1 MLDEL
6 KHECAVAMVVLRRP
20 PSATGDFGGTKLSL
34 LLEKQHNRGQDGAGA
49 AILRARPVPGEEPY
63 WIAKSAS
70 ATPLADVLG
79 MIAKRS
85 RIETGLTRLT
95 GLSVDTSPDPKNP
108 VNLVNPVKNNYE
120 RIFLGHLRYATFGK
134 NDVAFCHPFVH
145 ESSDLSHTLLLAGN
159 FNLTNAHELFDDY
172 ARHGSFP
179 TSKADGYLICEL
191 IAHELGRLINHVEH
205 VDHVENNAPDLHVS
219 ACSTRLNCNLADAL
233 ANALKNADGAWTLC
247 GMTADGWAFATR
259 DPHGIRPGYCY
270 IDERVV
276 VVASERPAIQAA
288 FDVTPEAVKELPPGE
303 ALVASPQGDV
313 EFVDLNRAEHV
324 ERVEDN
330 ASDLHVSTRSTRLN
344 NLSARPCS
352 FERIYFSRANDADI
366 HRERKALGAAILP
379 RILEAAEAPLED
391 IFFSYIPNS
400 ARTAFHGLLEKLF
413 EKCVL
418 TQSRVT
424 AAEAGLAFCSEP
436 SRAKRVPRAAECAE
450 SDLNWG
456 CAPRV
461 ELAFGDSASL
471 GGYPGPKKT
480 VNPVN
485 PVQNDSAPLRLC
497 VNNIPR
503 FGEVIVKDAKFRT
516 FIADAAAR
524 REFYKHVYDVTYGLV
539 KKNDTL
545 VVLDDSIVRGNTMK
559 NAILPMLDRLGPKR
573 IVIAS
578 SAPPVRY
585 PDCYG
590 IDMSTLGELVAFR
603 ALVNLLGGTTEL
615 LSLLG
620 DSESGSIGESFRTAS
635 DLQNSRT
642 PRSGSN
648 QPNPLAPLYARFT
661 EEEHSAEIARLLT
674 PPGMKAEVKVVYQT
688 VDDLR
693 RCLQQPPN
701 YPTTQL
707 PNHLTTK
714 SGIGDWYFTGD
725 YPTPGGYKVLHK
737 ALENYLDKRND
748 RSY

>member
-49 AILRARPVPGEEPY
+49 AILSARPVPGEEPY

-70 ATPLADVLG
+70 ATPLADVLAAIG
-79 MIAKRS
+79 KRAS
-85 RIETGLTRLT
+85 RKERIERKGAEHAAA
-95 GLSVDTSPDPKNP
+95 
-108 VNLVNPVKNNYE
+108 NNQE

-219 ACSTRLNCNLADAL
+219 TRSTRLNSHLADAL

-270 IDERVV
+270 VDERVV

-288 FDVTPEAVKELPPGE
+288 FDVPPEAVKELPPGE

-330 ASDLHVSTRSTRLN
+330 ASDLHVSIRSTRLN

-352 FERIYFSRANDADI
+352 FERIYFSRANDAVI
-366 HRERKALGAAILP
+366 HRERKALGAALLP

-400 ARTAFHGLLEKLF
+400 ARIAFHGLLEELF
-413 EKCVL
+413 
-418 TQSRVT
+418 SRVFST
-424 AAEAGLAFCSEP
+424 GLTGLTRLS
-436 SRAKRVPRAAECAE
+436 
-450 SDLNWG
+450 
-456 CAPRV
+456 
-461 ELAFGDSASL
+461 
-471 GGYPGPKKT
+471 GGMPPDPKNL

-485 PVQNDSAPLRLC
+485 PVKS
-497 VNNIPR
+497 IPR

-578 SAPPVRY
+578 SAPPIRY

-603 ALVNLLGGTTEL
+603 ALVNLLDGERGSSSAEATKYKTGNGERKL
-615 LSLLG
+615 REALEKSLHV
-620 DSESGSIGESFRTAS
+620 ST
-635 DLQNSRT
+635 
-642 PRSGSN
+642 RSTRLN
-648 QPNPLAPLYARFT
+648 NPLAELYARFT
-661 EEEHSAEIARLLT
+661 EEEHCAEIARLLT

-688 VDDLR
+688 VESLR
-693 RCLQQPPN
+693 ECLGQTTFDSRQPTAKTN
-701 YPTTQL
+701 NSQ
-707 PNHLTTK
+707 LTTRN
-714 SGIGDWYFTGD
+714 SQLHVGDWYFTGD

>member
-49 AILRARPVPGEEPY
+49 AILRARPVPGEEAY

-70 ATPLADVLG
+70 ATPLADVLAAIG
-79 MIAKRS
+79 KRVS
-85 RIETGLTRLT
+85 RKERIERKGAEH
-95 GLSVDTSPDPKNP
+95 SAA
-108 VNLVNPVKNNYE
+108 NNQE

-191 IAHELGRLINHVEH
+191 IAHELSRAGRVEQSDGFNHVEH
-205 VDHVENNAPDLHVS
+205 VDHVEKIVPDLHVS

-288 FDVTPEAVKELPPGE
+288 FDVPPEAVKELPPGE
-303 ALVASPQGDV
+303 AMIVSPNGKVTFCDLDNRHATTDMQPGCRSSAV
-313 EFVDLNRAEHV
+313 ECPISPLP
-324 ERVEDN
+324 
-330 ASDLHVSTRSTRLN
+330 
-344 NLSARPCS
+344 RPCS
-352 FERIYFSRANDADI
+352 FERIYFSRTNDAVI
-366 HRERKALGAAILP
+366 HRERKALGAALLP

-400 ARTAFHGLLEKLF
+400 ARTAFHGLLEALF
-413 EKCVL
+413 VECP
-418 TQSRVT
+418 TQSSQSPQSEKL
-424 AAEAGLAFCSEP
+424 EATSRSLRT
-436 SRAKRVPRAAECAE
+436 SRAT
-450 SDLNWG
+450 
-456 CAPRV
+456 
-461 ELAFGDSASL
+461 F
-471 GGYPGPKKT
+471 
-480 VNPVN
+480 
-485 PVQNDSAPLRLC
+485 
-497 VNNIPR
+497 IPR

-578 SAPPVRY
+578 SAPPIRY

-603 ALVNLLGGTTEL
+603 ALVNLLDGERGSSSAEATKYKTGNGERKL
-615 LSLLG
+615 REALEKSLHV
-620 DSESGSIGESFRTAS
+620 ST
-635 DLQNSRT
+635 
-642 PRSGSN
+642 RSTRLN
-648 QPNPLAPLYARFT
+648 NPLADLYARFT
-661 EEEHSAEIARLLT
+661 EEEHCAEIARLLT

-688 VDDLR
+688 VESLR
-693 RCLQQPPN
+693 ECLGQTTFDSRQPTAKTN
-701 YPTTQL
+701 NSQ
-707 PNHLTTK
+707 LTTRN
-714 SGIGDWYFTGD
+714 SQLHIGDWYFTGD
-725 YPTPGGYKVLHK
+725 YPTPGGYKVLNK

>member
-85 RIETGLTRLT
+85 RIETGLTGLT

-134 NDVAFCHPFVH
+134 NDVAYCHPFVH
-145 ESSDLSHTLLLAGN
+145 ESSELSHTLLLAGN
-159 FNLTNAHELFDDY
+159 FNLTNANELFDDY

-191 IAHELGRLINHVEH
+191 IAHAKETAPGG
-205 VDHVENNAPDLHVS
+205 ENNLCAALSS
-219 ACSTRLNCNLADAL
+219 ALAD
-233 ANALKNADGAWTLC
+233 ADGAWTLC
-247 GMTADGWAFATR
+247 GATGDGWAFATL
-259 DPHGIRPGYCY
+259 DPHGIRPGFCY
-270 IDERVV
+270 IDESVV

-288 FDVTPEAVKELPPGE
+288 FDVAPEAVKELPPGA
-303 ALVASPQGDV
+303 ALVVSPEG
-313 EFVDLNRAEHV
+313 EIAFRPL
-324 ERVEDN
+324 
-330 ASDLHVSTRSTRLN
+330 STIN
-344 NLSARPCS
+344 PHRPCS

-366 HRERKALGAAILP
+366 HRERKALGAALLP
-379 RILEAAEAPLED
+379 QILEAADAPLED

-400 ARTAFHGLLEKLF
+400 ARIAFHGLLEELF
-413 EKCVL
+413 VECL
-418 TQSRVT
+418 TQSSQSPQSEKL
-424 AAEAGLAFCSEP
+424 EATSRPLRT
-436 SRAKRVPRAAECAE
+436 SRAT
-450 SDLNWG
+450 
-456 CAPRV
+456 
-461 ELAFGDSASL
+461 F
-471 GGYPGPKKT
+471 
-480 VNPVN
+480 
-485 PVQNDSAPLRLC
+485 
-497 VNNIPR
+497 IPR

-539 KKNDTL
+539 RPGEDTL

-578 SAPPVRY
+578 SAPPIRY
-585 PDCYG
+585 PDFYG

-603 ALVNLLGGTTEL
+603 ALVNLLGEEAEQEL
-615 LSLLG
+615 WRAYAS
-620 DSESGSIGESFRTAS
+620 SER
-635 DLQNSRT
+635 
-642 PRSGSN
+642 
-648 QPNPLAPLYARFT
+648 NPLARLYAMFA
-661 EEEHSAEIARLLT
+661 EAEYSAEIARLLT
-674 PPGMKAEVKVVYQT
+674 PPGMKAEVRVVYQS
-688 VDDLR
+688 VENLR
-693 RCLQQPPN
+693 RCLVPGSSSRLSTPDSQPV
-701 YPTTQL
+701 L
-707 PNHLTTK
+707 
-714 SGIGDWYFTGD
+714 GDWYFTGD
-725 YPTPGGYKVLHK
+725 YPTPGGYNVLRK
-737 ALENYLDKRND
+737 ALSNYLARKCE

>member
-1 MLDEL
+1 MSDEL
-6 KHECAVAMVVLRRP
+6 KHECAVAMVVLREP

-70 ATPLADVLG
+70 ATPLADLLG
-79 MIAKRS
+79 AIGKREIS
-85 RIETGLTRLT
+85 RSAVDGASLVPCLTSST
-95 GLSVDTSPDPKNP
+95 
-108 VNLVNPVKNNYE
+108 E

-145 ESSDLSHTLLLAGN
+145 ESSDLAHTLLLAGN

-191 IAHELGRLINHVEH
+191 VAHEMERNTHL
-205 VDHVENNAPDLHVS
+205 S
-219 ACSTRLNCNLADAL
+219 DAI

-247 GMTADGWAFATR
+247 GATGDGWAFATR
-259 DPHGIRPGYCY
+259 DPHGIRPGFYY

-288 FDVTPEAVKELPPGE
+288 FDVPPEAVKELPPGE
-303 ALVASPQGDV
+303 VLVVSPSGEVQMSELSSDI
-313 EFVDLNRAEHV
+313 
-324 ERVEDN
+324 N
-330 ASDLHVSTRSTRLN
+330 ARP
-344 NLSARPCS
+344 RPCS

-366 HRERKALGAAILP
+366 HRERKALGAALLP
-379 RILEAAEAPLED
+379 RILEAADAPLED

-400 ARTAFHGLLEKLF
+400 ARIAFHGLLDELF
-413 EKCVL
+413 RSMFVAHS
-418 TQSRVT
+418 Q
-424 AAEAGLAFCSEP
+424 
-436 SRAKRVPRAAECAE
+436 
-450 SDLNWG
+450 
-456 CAPRV
+456 
-461 ELAFGDSASL
+461 L
-471 GGYPGPKKT
+471 GG
-480 VNPVN
+480 
-485 PVQNDSAPLRLC
+485 SAVRWFGSSSSPIQPPSHLTTTPP
-497 VNNIPR
+497 NQPPR

-578 SAPPVRY
+578 SAPPIRY

-590 IDMSTLGELVAFR
+590 IDMSTLGELVAFK
-603 ALVNLLGGTTEL
+603 ALVNLLDEERGTGNGEREL
-615 LSLLG
+615 REALEKTLHVSTRSTRLS
-620 DSESGSIGESFRTAS
+620 
-635 DLQNSRT
+635 
-642 PRSGSN
+642 
-648 QPNPLAPLYARFT
+648 NPLAALYARFT
-661 EEEHSAEIARLLT
+661 EEQHCAEIARLLT

-701 YPTTQL
+701 HPTTQL
-707 PNHLTTK
+707 PNHLTTT
-714 SGIGDWYFTGD
+714 SAIGDWYFTGD
-725 YPTPGGYKVLHK
+725 YPTPGGYKVLHT
-737 ALENYLDKRND
+737 ALHHYIEKSNE

>member
-70 ATPLADVLG
+70 ATPLADVLAAIG
-79 MIAKRS
+79 KRVS
-85 RIETGLTRLT
+85 RKERIERKGAEHAAA
-95 GLSVDTSPDPKNP
+95 
-108 VNLVNPVKNNYE
+108 NNQE

-191 IAHELGRLINHVEH
+191 IAHEMERKSSCH
-205 VDHVENNAPDLHVS
+205 
-219 ACSTRLNCNLADAL
+219 LADAL

-288 FDVTPEAVKELPPGE
+288 FDVPPEAVKELPPGE
-303 ALVASPQGDV
+303 AMIVSPNGKVECCQCGNVA
-313 EFVDLNRAEHV
+313 
-324 ERVEDN
+324 N
-330 ASDLHVSTRSTRLN
+330 ANDQCQLGIGNIATGNITP
-344 NLSARPCS
+344 RPCS

-366 HRERKALGAAILP
+366 HRERKALGAALLP
-379 RILEAAEAPLED
+379 RILEAAEAPRED

-400 ARTAFHGLLEKLF
+400 ARTAFHGLLEALF
-413 EKCVL
+413 VECL
-418 TQSRVT
+418 TQSSQNPQSEKL
-424 AAEAGLAFCSEP
+424 EATSRSLRT
-436 SRAKRVPRAAECAE
+436 SRAT
-450 SDLNWG
+450 
-456 CAPRV
+456 
-461 ELAFGDSASL
+461 F
-471 GGYPGPKKT
+471 
-480 VNPVN
+480 
-485 PVQNDSAPLRLC
+485 
-497 VNNIPR
+497 IPR
-503 FGEVIVKDAKFRT
+503 FGEVIIKDAKFRT

-578 SAPPVRY
+578 SAPPIRY

-603 ALVNLLGGTTEL
+603 ALVNLLDGERGSYSAEATEYKTGNGEREL
-615 LSLLG
+615 RAAIEKSLHVSTRSTRLS
-620 DSESGSIGESFRTAS
+620 
-635 DLQNSRT
+635 
-642 PRSGSN
+642 
-648 QPNPLAPLYARFT
+648 NPLAEFYARFT
-661 EEEHSAEIARLLT
+661 EEEHCAEIARLLT

-688 VDDLR
+688 VESLR
-693 RCLQQPPN
+693 ECLGQTTFDSRQPTAKTN
-701 YPTTQL
+701 NSQ
-707 PNHLTTK
+707 LTTRN
-714 SGIGDWYFTGD
+714 SQLHIGDWYFTGD

>member
-1 MLDEL
+1 MSDEI

-85 RIETGLTRLT
+85 RAETGLTGLT
-95 GLSVDTSPDPKNP
+95 GLSEGLHSTLNSYAATLLRSGDTPYKK
-108 VNLVNPVKNNYE
+108 NLVNPVNPVKKSFE

-134 NDVAFCHPFVH
+134 NDTAFCHPFVH
-145 ESSDLSHTLLLAGN
+145 ESSDLAHTLLLAGN

-191 IAHELGRLINHVEH
+191 IAKELVAGNI
-205 VDHVENNAPDLHVS
+205 AS
-219 ACSTRLNCNLADAL
+219 ALSRAL
-233 ANALKNADGAWTLC
+233 ANADGAWTLC
-247 GMTADGWAFATR
+247 GATGDGWAFATR
-259 DPHGIRPGYCY
+259 DPCGIRPGFYY
-270 IDERVV
+270 VDENVV

-288 FDVTPEAVKELPPGE
+288 FDVPPEAVKELPPGK
-303 ALVASPQGDV
+303 ALVVSPSGEV
-313 EFVDLNRAEHV
+313 LMSELS
-324 ERVEDN
+324 
-330 ASDLHVSTRSTRLN
+330 SDIKAN
-344 NLSARPCS
+344 PRPCS

-366 HRERKALGAAILP
+366 HCERKALGAALLP
-379 RILEAAEAPLED
+379 RILNAAEADLSD

-400 ARTAFHGLLEKLF
+400 ARIAFHGLMEELF
-413 EKCVL
+413 
-418 TQSRVT
+418 SRVFST
-424 AAEAGLAFCSEP
+424 GLTGLTRLS
-436 SRAKRVPRAAECAE
+436 
-450 SDLNWG
+450 
-456 CAPRV
+456 
-461 ELAFGDSASL
+461 
-471 GGYPGPKKT
+471 GGMPQDPKNL

-485 PVQNDSAPLRLC
+485 PVKS
-497 VNNIPR
+497 IPR

-539 KKNDTL
+539 RKDDTL

-578 SAPPVRY
+578 SAPPIRY

-590 IDMSTLGELVAFR
+590 IDMSTLGELVAFK
-603 ALVNLLGGTTEL
+603 ALVNLLGANAEKTFRIALADEESSLTGLTGLTR
-615 LSLLG
+615 LSG
-620 DSESGSIGESFRTAS
+620 DIPQ
-635 DLQNSRT
+635 DPKNHVNLVN
-642 PRSGSN
+642 PVKN
-648 QPNPLAPLYARFT
+648 NPLAALYARFT
-661 EEEHSAEIARLLT
+661 EEQHCAEIARLLT

-693 RCLQQPPN
+693 RCLQPPPN

-714 SGIGDWYFTGD
+714 SAIGDWYFTGD
-725 YPTPGGYKVLHK
+725 YPTPGGYKVLK
-737 ALENYLDKRND
+737 TALQHYLEKNNE

>member
-85 RIETGLTRLT
+85 RIETGLTGLT

-108 VNLVNPVKNNYE
+108 VNLVNPVKYNYE

-219 ACSTRLNCNLADAL
+219 TRSTRLNSHLADAL

-288 FDVTPEAVKELPPGE
+288 FDVPPEAVKELPPGE

-330 ASDLHVSTRSTRLN
+330 ASNLHVSIHSTRLN

-352 FERIYFSRANDADI
+352 FERIYFSRANDAVI
-366 HRERKALGAAILP
+366 HRERKALGAALLP

-400 ARTAFHGLLEKLF
+400 ARIAFHGLLEELF
-413 EKCVL
+413 
-418 TQSRVT
+418 SRVFST
-424 AAEAGLAFCSEP
+424 GLTGLTRLS
-436 SRAKRVPRAAECAE
+436 
-450 SDLNWG
+450 
-456 CAPRV
+456 
-461 ELAFGDSASL
+461 
-471 GGYPGPKKT
+471 GGMPPDPKNL

-485 PVQNDSAPLRLC
+485 PVKS
-497 VNNIPR
+497 IPR

-524 REFYKHVYDVTYGLV
+524 REFYKHVYDVSYRLV

-578 SAPPVRY
+578 SAPPIRY

-603 ALVNLLGGTTEL
+603 ALVNLLDGERGSSSAEATKYKTGNGEREL
-615 LSLLG
+615 REALEKSLHV
-620 DSESGSIGESFRTAS
+620 ST
-635 DLQNSRT
+635 
-642 PRSGSN
+642 RSTRLN
-648 QPNPLAPLYARFT
+648 NPLAELYARFT